1 MDKLHESGYH
11 ENVVH
16 LNNNYD
22 DGKLGA
28 MCMSDHDND
37 IWLRCMVTILAQKF
51 AGERVKSDVKKTVI
65 VYS

>member
-1 MDKLHESGYH
+1 
-11 ENVVH
+11 
-16 LNNNYD
+16 
-22 DGKLGA
+22 

>member
-28 MCMSDHDND
+28 MCMSDHDNAMAALHGYNTGTE
-37 IWLRCMVTILAQKF
+37 ICW
-51 AGERVKSDVKKTVI
+51 
-65 VYS
+65 